1 MSIRSRRE
9 ERKALVIL
17 KAAGLDVT
25 KPELLD
31 VLSNGGT
38 VSITPDGNTSFLNLF
53 HRSYAQMY
61 EKQSAFRSVVDFL
74 SLNIGAIHMKMSQER
89 DGSRIPTPKHRMMG
103 VIEHPS
109 PGVSYSRLMRGIV
122 ADKLIYDNYAIWK
135 IRENFSPTPNA
146 QGFVPNSGEV
156 VGLVRIP
163 IPYIS
168 IQKLSLTAPL
178 MFQLNAGTP
187 IKIRPEDVIWGVG
200 YSATSN
206 IAGTPPAETLRQ
218 ILAEDWAMGKDRE
231 NMWKRGPS
239 GRVVFTQKDGTPGLD
254 PTAAQNFK
262 TDWNAKYG
270 GVGGSQAGS
279 VPLLPTGI
287 DTKSMNLDSQTQEY
301 IASRTLARE
310 EVCRAYGFNPAILG
324 ITPSNFASADAFHQ
338 MLYQDALTPLCIPI
352 QEDFEEQL
360 LPEFE
365 ERDAGFA
372 LDFNINAKLQG
383 SFLEQAKIGQ
393 QAVGGPW
400 MTMNEFREKF
410 QGLPPIKGGDEIIIP
425 LNVVRGGGTQANP
438 QDATNQFKAI
448 TLSALAELRRN
459 GHNDPTLDADD
470 FEALNLEDIDGV
482 IRLADR
488 RE

>member
-9 ERKALVIL
+9 ERKAVTML

-31 VLSNGGT
+31 VLTNGGT
-38 VSITPDGNTSFLNLF
+38 VSYTPDGHASFLNLF
-53 HRSYAQMY
+53 HRSYAEMY

-74 SLNIGAIHMKMSQER
+74 SSNIGAIHIKMSQER
-89 DGSRIPTPKHRMMG
+89 DGSRVPTPKHRMMR

-122 ADKLIYDNYAIWK
+122 ADKLIYDNYAVWK
-135 IRENFSPTPNA
+135 IRENFFPTPNA
-146 QGFVPNSGEV
+146 QGFITNSGEV

-163 IPYIS
+163 IPFIS

-187 IKIRPEDVIWGVG
+187 IKIRPEDIIWGVG
-200 YSATSN
+200 YSPNSN
-206 IAGTPPAETLRQ
+206 ITGTPPAETLRQ
-218 ILAEDWAMGKDRE
+218 ILAEDWAMAKDRE

-239 GRVVFTQKDGTPGLD
+239 GSIVFIQKDGTPGLD
-254 PTAAQNFK
+254 PTAASNFK
-262 TDWNAKYG
+262 TGWQARYG
-270 GVGGSQAGS
+270 GVGSTNAGE
-279 VPLLPTGI
+279 VPLLPPGI
-287 DTKSMNLDSQTQEY
+287 APEAMHLDSQTQEY
-301 IASRTLARE
+301 IASRTLSRE
-310 EVCRAYGFNPAILG
+310 EVCREYGFNPAILG

-365 ERDAGFA
+365 SVDAGYA
-372 LDFNINAKLQG
+372 LDFNIAAKLQG

-410 QGLPPIKGGDEIIIP
+410 QGLPPIEGGNQIIIP
-425 LNVVRGGGTQANP
+425 LNVVRGGGDQANP
-438 QDATNQFKAI
+438 QDAQNQFTKSVTVDLDRGTFDA
-448 TLSALAELRRN
+448 AEL
-459 GHNDPTLDADD
+459 
-470 FEALNLEDIDGV
+470 EGV
-482 IRLADR
+482 LRLADR
-488 RE
+488 RELS